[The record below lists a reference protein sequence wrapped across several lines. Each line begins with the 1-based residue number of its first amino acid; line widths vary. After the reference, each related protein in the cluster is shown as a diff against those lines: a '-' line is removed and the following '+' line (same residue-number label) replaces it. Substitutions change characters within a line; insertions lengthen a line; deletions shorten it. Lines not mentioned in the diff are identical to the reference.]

1 MEQTETSEHS
11 PHPIILIAVAKRIFC
26 IIDKV
31 YKFGRWQFLGF
42 SAAARMGGWLIRT
55 GCGKHAYLA
64 GGDFASCV
72 ETPYLSIL
80 SLVGA
85 PFAPIR

>member
-31 YKFGRWQFLGF
+31 YKFGRWQFLASPQRRAWGVGSF
-42 SAAARMGGWLIRT
+42 ALG
-55 GCGKHAYLA
+55 A
-64 GGDFASCV
+64 GN
-72 ETPYLSIL
+72 TPI
-80 SLVGA
+80 
-85 PFAPIR
+85 

>member
-31 YKFGRWQFLGF
+31 YKFGRWQFLGPLR
-42 SAAARMGGWLIRT
+42 SGAHGG
-55 GCGKHAYLA
+55 LA
-64 GGDFASCV
+64 HSHWV
-72 ETPYLSIL
+72 RETRLS
-80 SLVGA
+80 SRRGFRLV
-85 PFAPIR
+85 R